1 MAKEIKKP
9 VRTGYLKIHKFWYE
23 TADMIA
29 SAIPFA
35 LLLKWIMW
43 ILAYNYVMKYLVPS
57 FLFAVLLK

>member
-9 VRTGYLKIHKFWYE
+9 KRTGYLKIQKFWYE

-35 LLLKWIMW
+35 LLLK
-43 ILAYNYVMKYLVPS
+43 LVM
-57 FLFAVLLK
+57 